1 MSTIEVWRRSWPI
14 AVVSFD
20 IVLSFGWVALW
31 FWLFLRFL
39 SAIA

>member
-14 AVVSFD
+14 AVVSFG